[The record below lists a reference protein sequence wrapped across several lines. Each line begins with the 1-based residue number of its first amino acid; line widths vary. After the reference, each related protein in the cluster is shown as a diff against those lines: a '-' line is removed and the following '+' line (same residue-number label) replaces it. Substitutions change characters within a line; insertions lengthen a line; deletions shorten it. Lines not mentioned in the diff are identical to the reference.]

1 MEISNKLKILQEEKD
16 GKNITIIVEPNFPMP
31 NEMRI
36 GIDPGT
42 RNLGIAIIRPKI
54 PSVTLYKIV
63 LERHEKALLRLLD
76 VQQVLGRTIGHFQL
90 NAKAIIEGASYR
102 SIGRHVEL
110 AEQRAAM
117 MLWFHMEGID
127 VEIVPPATIRKSSFG
142 HGRMKNPW
150 EDTIDDNC
158 AAALGAA
165 FYNKKVEETND

>member
-1 MEISNKLKILQEEKD
+1 MTSKLKILQKVKD
-16 GKNITIIVEPNFPMP
+16 GKNITIAIEPNFPMP

-36 GIDPGT
+36 GVDPGT
-42 RNLGIAIIRPKI
+42 RNLGIAIIRPEI
-54 PSVTLYKIV
+54 LSVNLYKIV

-90 NAKAIIEGASYR
+90 NAKAIIEGASYGAR
-102 SIGRHVEL
+102 FRQVEL

-127 VEIVPPATIRKSSFG
+127 VELVPPATIRKASFG

-150 EDTIDDNC
+150 DNIEDNM

-165 FYNKKVEETND
+165 LYNTKEKE